1 MFVVVRMPDGSSHRL
16 EALEGWRVMEVIR
29 DWGLPIK
36 AECGGACACAT
47 CHVWVDE
54 AWVAK
59 LPAPTDEELEMLDGA
74 FHVDERSRLCCQIIM
89 APELD
94 GLEVELAPESLA
106 DAPQAAPCSWDLEK
120 MRTFPIF
127 VSVERKPPLVTGGG
141 ELAAIK
147 TRLLLE
153 ARRDRRRRRRRARAR
168 ACRA

>member
-106 DAPQAAPCSWDLEK
+106 DAPPFSALRWDLEK
-120 MRTFPIF
+120 DADLSHLRQRRA
-127 VSVERKPPLVTGGG
+127 E
-141 ELAAIK
+141 AASG
-147 TRLLLE
+147 
-153 ARRDRRRRRRRARAR
+153 DGRRRA
-168 ACRA
+168 CRDQDAAAA